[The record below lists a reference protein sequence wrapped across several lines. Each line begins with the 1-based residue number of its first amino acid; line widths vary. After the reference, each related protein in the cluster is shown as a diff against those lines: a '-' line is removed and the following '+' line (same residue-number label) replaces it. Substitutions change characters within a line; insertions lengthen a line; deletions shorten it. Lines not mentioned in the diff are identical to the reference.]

1 MSPAH
6 DARIRVLRGPLLTK
20 EQQDAV
26 DRRCLAELE
35 RLGSDFPYAAL
46 FAGS

>member
-1 MSPAH
+1 M
-6 DARIRVLRGPLLTK
+6 IRSGKSGASEELLTK

-35 RLGSDFPYAAL
+35 RLGSDFPYAEL